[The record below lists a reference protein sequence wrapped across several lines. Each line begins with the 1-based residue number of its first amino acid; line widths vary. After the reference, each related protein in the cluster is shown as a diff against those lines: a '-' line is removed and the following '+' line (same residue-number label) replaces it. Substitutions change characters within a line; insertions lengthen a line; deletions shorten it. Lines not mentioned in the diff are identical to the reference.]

1 MKDSPEALFR
11 IPGGYGVGRAA
22 QPLEQSAD
30 AAGGSVLVAD
40 DDPDV
45 RTMVRMLL
53 ELDGHSVIEAKDGAS
68 AWELITRHQPA
79 VVIADVQMPG
89 LTGLQLCAK
98 VKASELRGTRIIVY
112 TAGMATREEA
122 LDAGCDAYF
131 LKTDP
136 LPSLRATVRRLA
148 TET

>member
-1 MKDSPEALFR
+1 MR
-11 IPGGYGVGRAA
+11 
-22 QPLEQSAD
+22 D

-68 AWELITRHQPA
+68 AWDMIKVHKPA

-89 LTGLQLCAK
+89 LTGLQLCER
-98 VKASELRGTRIIVY
+98 VKAAQMIGTRIIVY
-112 TAGMATREEA
+112 TAGMATREQA
-122 LDAGCDAYF
+122 VDAGCDAYF

-136 LPSLRATVRRLA
+136 LPSLRETVRRLA
-148 TET
+148 AQ

>member
-1 MKDSPEALFR
+1 MGES
-11 IPGGYGVGRAA
+11 PGGA
-22 QPLEQSAD
+22 
-30 AAGGSVLVAD
+30 VLVAD

-53 ELDGHSVIEAKDGAS
+53 ELDGHQVIEAKDGTS
-68 AWELITRHQPA
+68 AWEMIIRHRPA

-89 LTGLQLCAK
+89 LTGLEICEKVRHAQL
-98 VKASELRGTRIIVY
+98 STTRVIVY

-122 LDAGCDAYF
+122 VQAGCDAYF

-136 LPSLRATVRRLA
+136 LPSLRETVRRLA
-148 TET
+148 SST